1 MKNIR
6 TLIVAMLFVS
16 VVVAPAFAQPG
27 QGRGFGPGRGM
38 GRGAGG
44 PGGPGHGPGGQGG
57 GQGHA
62 DDERHDDDHSVFQ
75 FLLTNHEKIH
85 REVKELPN
93 GVETVT
99 ESDDK
104 EIVAKIQEHVYWM
117 QQRIE
122 KTQPIRMRDPLFAE
136 LFKHTDKIKMVH
148 KDTDKGVVVTET
160 SDDPYVATLIKAHA
174 KVVTGF
180 VERGFAEAM
189 KNHPVPGKADDAV
202 NDSTPVIEGYGKV
215 VHLADASHQPRDNSR
230 IVVDVTKGGEPGELN
245 SGIEKVARFVN
256 IYHGAGKKP
265 ATVRIVIVLHGDA
278 TLTALNGDAYA
289 ERFGTKDNPNFDC
302 LHKLHEAG
310 VEIYVCGQSLISKG
324 GKPDETLVF
333 VDVAVSALTS
343 LVNLQADGYAY
354 IPLLK

>member
-1 MKNIR
+1 MKHVTTILA
-6 TLIVAMLFVS
+6 TLLLISIVA
-16 VVVAPAFAQPG
+16 APAFAQPG
-27 QGRGFGPGRGM
+27 QGRGFGQ

-44 PGGPGHGPGGQGG
+44 PGRGQGGPGHGQGG
-57 GQGHA
+57 PGHGH
-62 DDERHDDDHSVFQ
+62 DERHDDDHEVFQ
-75 FLLTNHEKIH
+75 FLLTNHKKIR

-148 KDTDKGVVVTET
+148 KDTDKGVMVTET

-174 KVVTGF
+174 KAVSGF
-180 VERGFAEAM
+180 VERGFEEAM
-189 KNHPVPGKADDAV
+189 KNHPVPGKAAAAIGDAT
-202 NDSTPVIEGYGKV
+202 TPVIKDYGKV
-215 VHLADASHQPRDNSR
+215 VQLPDAPHQPRNNSK
-230 IVVDVTKGGEPGELN
+230 IVVDITKGGNPDELN
-245 SGIEKVARFVN
+245 PGIEKVAKFVN
-256 IYHGAGKKP
+256 IYHGAGKQP
-265 ATVRIVIVLHGDA
+265 ATVQIAIVLHGNA
-278 TLTALNGDAYA
+278 TLAILNADHYT

-310 VEIYVCGQSLISKG
+310 VEIYVCGQSLISEG
-324 GKPDETLVF
+324 AKPEQTMVF

-343 LVNLQADGYAY
+343 LVNFQADGYAY
-354 IPLLK
+354 VPLLK